1 MKKIES
7 RIITNDLYFEEVQ
20 RLLEEGKEVCIRVKG
35 NSMLPFIKT
44 GDRVL
49 LVAYQGTSLPIGS
62 NILAK
67 HEGNYIFHRYVGKKG
82 DKYLLAGDGNLVL
95 HEYIAETD
103 ILALA
108 TRHYPTSGDKTIAID
123 KPLYRFRGM
132 AWYYMRII
140 RRIITVLK
148 RRF

>member
-1 MKKIES
+1 MKKTES
-7 RIITNDLYFEEVQ
+7 MTISNALYFEEVQ

-35 NSMLPFIKT
+35 NSMLPFIKS

-49 LVAYQGTSLPIGS
+49 LVAYQGEPLPKGA

-95 HEYIAETD
+95 HEYIAEKD

-108 TRHYPTSGDKTIAID
+108 TRHYPTSGDETIAID

-140 RRIITVLK
+140 RKIITVLK